1 MDYSKYIVKVKLFNS
16 YFDCNDKIKPT
27 AIFNLFQDVACVN
40 GEQLGVG
47 FEAMISK
54 NLYWV
59 LSRVKYDII
68 IAPKVD
74 EEVFVETWPC
84 EKGKIDFDR
93 DFLIK
98 NLNGEVLIMGTSK
111 WCVISSVTRTLER
124 TDNVNYNCTCLQTR
138 NYTEKFVKTEAVEI
152 KDKADFVHTV
162 TFSEIDHN
170 QHLNNVNYATY
181 VTNTLTDYYF
191 NHLQVNFI
199 SECKLGDEIK
209 VFKKQTDNGYL
220 ISGYVN
226 ETLKFSAFAK

>member
-1 MDYSKYIVKVKLFNS
+1 MDYSKYITKVKLFNS
-16 YFDCNDKIKPT
+16 YFDCNDKLKPT
-27 AIFNLFQDVACVN
+27 SIFNLFQDVACVN

-47 FEAMISK
+47 FTEMLNK

-84 EKGKIDFDR
+84 EKGRIDFDR

-111 WCVISSVTRTLER
+111 WCVISTITRSLER
-124 TDNVNYNCTCLQTR
+124 TDNVIYNSPCLTIR
-138 NYTEKFVKTEAVEI
+138 NYTEKFVKTESLPLG
-152 KDKADFVHTV
+152 DNPDFVHTV

-170 QHLNNVNYATY
+170 KHLNNVNYATY

-191 NHLQVNFI
+191 NHLQINFI

-209 VFKKQTDNGYL
+209 VFKKQTDEGYL

-226 ETLKFSAFAK
+226 DVLKFSAFAK